1 MLHILL
7 YRKANAT
14 SYVYNYKYRH
24 SFMMYPSW
32 VNGSHIDDLYSVF
45 GEPFLEVFRS
55 AVLGDYNDDDKRM
68 RDIVQ
73 NYYHNFA
80 HNG

>member
-1 MLHILL
+1 
-7 YRKANAT
+7 
-14 SYVYNYKYRH
+14 
-24 SFMMYPSW
+24 MMYPSW

-45 GEPFLEVFRS
+45 GEPFAEPFRR
-55 AVLGDYNDDDKRM
+55 AILGDYNDDDKRM